1 MKELSEYKN
10 EIFRRSDEK
19 KRQLQKRRRI
29 AIGVTIPLC
38 LCCVVT
44 AAMFSGGA
52 LMPKMEAAA
61 DMESLNNKIALEEA
75 TFHITDPEQTA
86 QILLLLHGELHRQET
101 EDHNYGTADKIEP
114 EGYRMILEQ
123 PDDSA
128 LTYQVLGQSVYCET
142 TGESLSLTADQA
154 EALYQLLLR

>member
-86 QILLLLHGELHRQET
+86 QILLLLDGELQET
-101 EDHNYGTADKIEP
+101 EDHIDGTADKIEP

-123 PDDSA
+123 PDGSA
-128 LTYQVLGQSVYCET
+128 LIYQVLGQSVYCET
-142 TGESLSLTADQA
+142 TGESLSLTPDQA

>member
-1 MKELSEYKN
+1 MKELREYKN

-38 LCCVVT
+38 LYCAVT
-44 AAMFSGGA
+44 AAVFSGGA
-52 LMPKMEAAA
+52 FAPKMEAVA
-61 DMESLNNKIALEEA
+61 DMESLNNGMAFEEA
-75 TFHITDPEQTA
+75 TFNITDPEQTA
-86 QILLLLHGELHRQET
+86 QILLLLEGELQENK
-101 EDHNYGTADKIEP
+101 DHNYGTADKIEP

-123 PDDSA
+123 PDGSA

>member
-19 KRQLQKRRRI
+19 KRQLQKCRRI

-61 DMESLNNKIALEEA
+61 DMESLNNGMAFEEA

-86 QILLLLHGELHRQET
+86 QILLLLDGELKET

-123 PDDSA
+123 PNGSA

>member
-29 AIGVTIPLC
+29 AIGVTVPLC
-38 LCCVVT
+38 LCCAVT
-44 AAMFSGGA
+44 AAVFSGGA
-52 LMPKMEAAA
+52 LMPKMEAVA

-86 QILLLLHGELHRQET
+86 QILLLLEGELQENK
-101 EDHNYGTADKIEP
+101 DHNYGTADKIEP
-114 EGYRMILEQ
+114 EGYRMTLEL
-123 PDDSA
+123 PDGSV
-128 LTYQVLGQSVYCET
+128 LTYQVLGETLYCEA
-142 TGESLSLTADQA
+142 TGENLSLTPAQA